1 MNKPITTKEMS
12 KWIEKTW
19 QRAQDEAWG
28 RLREK
33 LEKPETL
40 AVLKRMKDR

>member
-12 KWIEKTW
+12 KWIAKTW
-19 QRAQDEAWG
+19 QRAQDEAWD